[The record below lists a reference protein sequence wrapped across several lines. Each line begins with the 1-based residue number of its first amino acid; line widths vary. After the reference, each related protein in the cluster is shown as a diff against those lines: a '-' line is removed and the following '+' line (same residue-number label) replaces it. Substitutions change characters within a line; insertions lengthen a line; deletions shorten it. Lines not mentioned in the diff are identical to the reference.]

1 MVVVVEAVVVLVVV
15 VVGGERHSPATV
27 PWRVYIHT
35 RMTPHPPQLETF
47 LRIFPRKFQ
56 SLSPVSQGGG
66 DSSTVAAAAFS
77 NP

>member
-1 MVVVVEAVVVLVVV
+1 MVVVLVEVVVLVVV

-27 PWRVYIHT
+27 PWRVYIHHT

-56 SLSPVSQGGG
+56 SLSPVGQGRG
-66 DSSTVAAAAFS
+66 DSSSSGV
-77 NP
+77 